1 MPVCSDCLNRL
12 IEEYRWDENSVKVKR
27 ARGLSSYPVRS
38 TDRVVEELDRYLS
51 SFRFFREKS
60 IVVDRFTVDRLMR
73 TTEFLSIPSMR
84 EK

>member
-1 MPVCSDCLNRL
+1 MPVCGDCLNLL
-12 IEEYRWDENSVKVKR
+12 IEKYRWDESSVKVKR
-27 ARGLSSYPVRS
+27 ARGLSSYSARS
-38 TDRVVEELDRYLS
+38 TDGVVDELDRYLS